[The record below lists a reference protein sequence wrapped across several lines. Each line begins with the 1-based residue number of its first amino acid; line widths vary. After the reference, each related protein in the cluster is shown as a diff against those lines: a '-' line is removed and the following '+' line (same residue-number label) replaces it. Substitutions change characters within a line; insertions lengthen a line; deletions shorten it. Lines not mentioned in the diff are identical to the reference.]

1 MRKVIAAF
9 LLACLGIML
18 PTAATPVRVCFLEE
32 EILIAAAGP
41 DSKCCP
47 DCTRETDESDPC
59 CMDLEA
65 LAAAA
70 AAPQPS
76 IELPPAI
83 LTEVVGNAILAPL
96 RTERDRKVFARPE
109 RIRGPTSPAA
119 HRAVL
124 GIWRL

>member
-1 MRKVIAAF
+1 MRKVIATF
-9 LLACLGIML
+9 LLACLGMML
-18 PTAATPVRVCFLEE
+18 PTAALPLRVCFLEPQ
-32 EILIAAAGP
+32 IFMADGGP

-47 DCTRETDESDPC
+47 DCTRESDESDPC
-59 CMDLEA
+59 CVDLEA
-65 LAAAA
+65 LPDAP
-70 AAPQPS
+70 APQPS

-83 LTEVVGNAILAPL
+83 ITFICENAILAPL
-96 RTERDRKVFARPE
+96 RIERDRKVFARPE